1 MKNFDFIA
9 KKKIFYIVTV
19 VLLVAGLVS
28 FFVRGFNIDIDFAGG
43 TEASLDIGKEV
54 TADERDAIKD
64 LVLEN
69 LDDKSKYSSVEKSA
83 ADGNMVI
90 IKTNQLTTDEKAKIL
105 SALTQRYGLDVKD
118 FDSYESQSATLGK
131 ETTATAIKTSVIAI
145 VLMLVYITFR
155 FQFTSGLASVCCLIF
170 NLFAMFTLYSLFQ
183 IPLNSNVIAA
193 CLTILGYSINATIVI
208 FDRIRE
214 NLKSDKNFGKVA
226 NDGVHQTFWRSIN
239 TTVTTLLTIG
249 MIYIFGVEAIRN
261 FALPLIVG
269 IVAGLFSSVCLAAPL
284 WGDFR
289 KLFKVDAKKD

>member
-9 KKKIFYIVTV
+9 KKKVFYIITL

-54 TADERDAIKD
+54 TVAERDAIREI
-64 LVLEN
+64 VL
-69 LDDKSKYSSVEKSA
+69 EKSA
-83 ADGNMVI
+83 ADANMVI
-90 IKTNQLTTDEKAKIL
+90 IKTNQLTADEKAKIFD
-105 SALTQRYGLDVKD
+105 ALTERYGLDVKD

-131 ETTATAIKTSVIAI
+131 ETTATAIKTSVIAVI
-145 VLMLVYITFR
+145 LMLVYITFR
-155 FQFTSGLASVCCLIF
+155 FQFTSGLASVLCLVF
-170 NLFAMFTLYSLFQ
+170 NLYVMFTLYSLFQ

-193 CLTILGYSINATIVI
+193 CLTILGYSINATIII

-214 NLKSDKNFGKVA
+214 NLKSDKNFAKAA

-269 IVAGLFSSVCLAAPL
+269 IVAGLFSSVCLASPI
-284 WGDFR
+284 WGDLR